1 MPVNDPIAD
10 MLVRIKNAANASFP
24 QVSIPYSR
32 MKESIAKILE
42 SEGFVKGLETAGEG
56 IRRSLIMELKYKPD
70 GKPVFSTIK
79 RESKLG
85 RRRYIGAYEIKPS
98 RQGMGVAI
106 LSTSKGVMK
115 DTDAKR
121 QGVGGEV
128 LCTIW

>member
-10 MLVRIKNAANASFP
+10 MFVRIRNAANAGFP
-24 QVSIPYSR
+24 TVAIPHSKI
-32 MKESIAKILE
+32 KEALARILHA
-42 SEGFVKGLETAGEG
+42 EGFVKGAEVIGEG
-56 IRRSLIMELKYKPD
+56 LRKAIVVEMKYMED
-70 GKPVFSTIK
+70 GRPVFTEIK
-79 RESKLG
+79 RTSKLG
-85 RRRYIGAYEIKPS
+85 RRRYTSVKAIGPN

-121 QGVGGEV
+121 QGVGGEI